1 MAEYGPPL
9 ARQEAFA
16 VNPDPNESDL
26 AKLSEADLRQMW
38 GQQTPFE
45 YQTQLESVGLPP
57 AAELPPQ
64 RLSQFLLHLALGLM
78 ILESVL
84 AWRMD
89 NRREQSPRL
98 KMAATPEGLPRGP
111 VHRAG

>member
-16 VNPDPNESDL
+16 VNPDPRESDL

-38 GQQTPFE
+38 GQQVPFE
-45 YQTQLESVGLPP
+45 YQTQLDSVGLPP
-57 AAELPPQ
+57 AAELPSQ

-78 ILESVL
+78 VLETVF

-89 NRREQSPRL
+89 NRRQQTPDL
-98 KMAATPEGLPRGP
+98 K
-111 VHRAG
+111 